1 MDNKSIWE
9 ATIRE
14 PLAVSSLPHW
24 PCPRCKT
31 GRLLLEK
38 IGLVFRK
45 NRDLYR
51 SVEFNKDDFGENLFL
66 GILVAV
72 GKTLQTMQWYQARFS
87 GFLHCDN
94 KDCGEFVAVTGRA
107 ELPGPLMGKQVQSQM
122 SAHIVPEYF
131 SPSLQLFNLRDNYP
145 APVRAELIRSFTVF
159 FNESNSAGARLRC
172 AIERLLDERGVAVE
186 SLHNRLVEFSK
197 SENELGDLL
206 QAIKWLGNEGSHSGK
221 LTRQDVLDG
230 YEVFNHVLDEL
241 YIARP
246 NRTKMLQRSNQLT
259 EKFMPKRKD
268 REPKA

>member
-1 MDNKSIWE
+1 MDIKPIWE
-9 ATIRE
+9 VTIRG
-14 PLAVSSLPHW
+14 PLSANSLPHW

-38 IGLVFRK
+38 TGLVFRK

-107 ELPGPLMGKQVQSQM
+107 ELPGPLMGKQVQSQI
-122 SAHIVPEYF
+122 SVHIVPEYF
-131 SPSLQLFNLRDNYP
+131 SPSLQLFSLRDDYP
-145 APVRAELIRSFTVF
+145 ASVRAELIRSFTVF

-172 AIERLLDERGVAVE
+172 AIERLLDDRGVAVGP
-186 SLHNRLVEFSK
+186 LHSRLIEFSK
-197 SENELGDLL
+197 SEVEVGSHL
-206 QAIKWLGNEGSHSGK
+206 QAIKLLGNEGSHSGK

-230 YEVFNHVLDEL
+230 YEVFHHVLDEL
-241 YIARP
+241 YVARP
-246 NRTKMLQRSNQLT
+246 KRARMLQNSNQLA
-259 EKFMPKRKD
+259 EKFMPKAKD
-268 REPKA
+268 SEPKA